1 MKKTAIRLLMFLLFS
16 AITAV
21 SMAQQKKTFTG
32 TVLDEASAPV
42 QGVTV
47 QVKGSQTFSLTDATG
62 SFVISTTVANP
73 TLVFSGVG
81 LNKVELLASA
91 SMTVS
96 MKANSNLLN
105 EVVVTGF
112 GDKKSTRKLSY
123 AIQEVKGG
131 DVARA
136 GQVNII
142 NSLQGKV
149 AGVMVN
155 QGAGGP
161 SSSSRIRIR
170 GNASLSGNT
179 MPLIVIDGVLIQ
191 PGTSGA
197 DSWGDARDFGNQ
209 MKNLNPDDYES
220 VTVLKGSAASAL
232 YGSQALNG
240 VLLITTKKGRERP
253 GIGVS
258 VAQTN
263 TNEN

>member
-1 MKKTAIRLLMFLLFS
+1 M
-16 AITAV
+16 
-21 SMAQQKKTFTG
+21 
-32 TVLDEASAPV
+32 
-42 QGVTV
+42 QGVSV
-47 QVKGSQTFSLTDATG
+47 QVKGTQTFALTDATG
-62 SFVISTTVANP
+62 NFTISTSNATPV
-73 TLVFSGVG
+73 LVFSGIG
-81 LNKVELLASA
+81 LGTVEMAASQA
-91 SMTVS
+91 MSVS
-96 MKANSNLLN
+96 MKRAGNQLD
-105 EVVVTGF
+105 EVVITGF
-112 GDKKSTRKLSY
+112 GDRKSTRKLAY

-220 VTVLKGSAASAL
+220 VTVLKGFSCQCSL
-232 YGSQALNG
+232 W
-240 VLLITTKKGRERP
+240 ITGAQWCSPHHYQER
-253 GIGVS
+253 S
-258 VAQTN
+258 
-263 TNEN
+263 